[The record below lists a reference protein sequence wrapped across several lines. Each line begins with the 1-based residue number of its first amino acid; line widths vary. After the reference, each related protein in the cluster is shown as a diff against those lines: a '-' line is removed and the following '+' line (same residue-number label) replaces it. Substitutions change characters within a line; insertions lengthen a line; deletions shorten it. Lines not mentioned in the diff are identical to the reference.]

1 MGNLLQQLE
10 TFIVKGTRKKK
21 KMWKIPHLGGGGPD
35 PGNFPFSKKKKV
47 EFKMHFLPF

>member
-21 KMWKIPHLGGGGPD
+21 NVENSTFGGGGPD
-35 PGNFPFSKKKKV
+35 PGNFPFSKKKKSGV
-47 EFKMHFLPF
+47 

>member
-21 KMWKIPHLGGGGPD
+21 KKMWKIPHLRGGGRTRA
-35 PGNFPFSKKKKV
+35 FSTAAQAQPHGHVV
-47 EFKMHFLPF
+47 ESV